1 MADASKRREN
11 QKEKLMPIFEI
22 QTPDGQTYEVD
33 APDEGSALQAIEG
46 MSAPQQPAIPTP
58 APTPASWGDTAKDV
72 GLSAAQGIQS
82 GIQSLV
88 GTAGDVQNLAG
99 EAASGLAGLVGA
111 SPETQDMV
119 GGWAKRLAIPGVFAQ
134 APRTEQVT
142 SAVEG
147 VTGPAYQP
155 QTTAGE
161 YAKTIGE
168 FAPAAMTG
176 PGGAVRKAAMTTIP
190 GVMAETATQL
200 TKGTEAEPY
209 ARAAAAMTGGF
220 LTAGRSGT
228 DQLRKSV
235 GNTKKAYQKLEAEVN
250 KAYSDLRSAGIK
262 YDSDGFGQVAAEI
275 NSLRI
280 NDKLAPL
287 AKGIQEE
294 VVKAA
299 GNPLDFEE
307 MDDLVRM
314 ATGVMRDHNAK
325 STDKFF
331 VGAILDKINRFKN
344 NDAALVT
351 NGNIPADQVAALTGR
366 AKELARRRIIA
377 RDIYGMRNKADWY
390 PSGQESGIRNKFASY
405 GKKLGT
411 SLTPQEEAA
420 FKSVVRREGPLGL
433 AHTAGGR
440 LGQIGLG
447 GIGIASG
454 DPTGMLASIVG
465 PMVARKFMEAYT
477 MRGVDTAIKTV
488 LAGVPAQKKAAAL
501 DLISRYEAAARSGLS
516 GGAAQQE
523 PFLIDARGNAYNANG
538 QPAKTGRP

>member
-1 MADASKRREN
+1 
-11 QKEKLMPIFEI
+11 MPTFII
-22 QTPDGQTYEVD
+22 TAPDGKKYKVTGANKD
-33 APDEGSALQAIEG
+33 GAKAALKKRLGASTE
-46 MSAPQQPAIPTP
+46 PTEN
-58 APTPASWGDTAKDV
+58 SWTDTAKDV
-72 GLSAAQGIQS
+72 GLSAAQGVQS
-82 GIQSLV
+82 GIQTLI
-88 GTAGDVQNLAG
+88 GTAGDVQNMAG
-99 EAASGLAGLVGA
+99 GAASGLAGLVGA
-111 SPETQDMV
+111 SPETQEMV

-142 SAVEG
+142 TAVEG

-176 PGGAVRKAAMTTIP
+176 PGGAVRKAAMTAVP
-190 GVMAETATQL
+190 GIMAETATQL
-200 TKGTEAEPY
+200 TTGTEAEPY

-228 DQLRKSV
+228 DQLRKTV
-235 GNTKKAYQKLEAEVN
+235 GDTRQAYKTLEREVN
-250 KAYSDLRSAGIK
+250 KAYSDLRAAGIK
-262 YDSDGFGQVAAEI
+262 YDSDGFGQVVADI
-275 NSLRI
+275 SKLRV
-280 NDKLAPL
+280 NDKLAPTAAGL
-287 AKGIQEE
+287 REE
-294 VVKAA
+294 IVKAA
-299 GNPLDFEE
+299 GKPLDFEE

-314 ATGVMRDHNAK
+314 ATSAMRDHNFK
-325 STDKFF
+325 STDKFLI
-331 VGAILDKINRFKN
+331 GAMLEKINRFKN
-344 NDAALVT
+344 NDAALIT
-351 NGNIPADQVAALTGR
+351 NGSIPANQVAALTGK

-377 RDIYGMRNKADWY
+377 RDIYGMKDKAAWY
-390 PSGQESGIRNKFASY
+390 PSGDESGIRNKFASY

-411 SLTPQEEAA
+411 SLTPQEEKA
-420 FKSVVRREGPLGL
+420 FKSVVRREGPLGV

-454 DPTGMLASIVG
+454 DPTGMLAGIVG
-465 PMVARKFMEAYT
+465 PMIARKFMEAYT
-477 MRGVDTAIKTV
+477 AKGVDTAIRTV

-501 DLISRYEAAARSGLS
+501 DLISRYEAAARSGVS

-523 PFLIDARGNAYNANG
+523 PFLIDARGTAYNASG